1 MESIIKI
8 FNDVQGRT
16 YDTIL
21 DLLFTTK
28 RLLIL
33 QILSPRDGRDL
44 RAAPTLLSL
53 FIGSSGIRRS
63 EAIRRYQIASE
74 RREKLMHLTPEQI
87 AEEKECVLEVPYAAL
102 SNVVFS
108 SGFLGRVV
116 TFNLEREGGKRSI
129 SIRLGRDQYD
139 DMWRL
144 LGDLAP
150 QVRVRKGRK
159 S

>member
-1 MESIIKI
+1 MESIVKI

-44 RAAPTLLSL
+44 RAASTLLSL

-74 RREKLMHLTPEQI
+74 RREKLMRLTPEQI
-87 AEEKECVLEVPYAAL
+87 AGEKECILEAPYAAL
-102 SNVVFS
+102 SKVVFS
-108 SGFLGRVV
+108 QGFFGRVV
-116 TFNLEREGGKRSI
+116 TFNLERESVKRSI
-129 SIRLGRDQYD
+129 SIRLDRDQYN
-139 DMWRL
+139 DMWKL
-144 LGDLAP
+144 LGELAP
-150 QVRVRKGRK
+150 QVREEKGKK